1 MEYPVEC
8 RKIKISLFREYTE
21 SALQALKGIGVGG
34 VHLESGRSLQ
44 LGSGTLL
51 SRLVGREAPLV
62 EEPISVLSFLIEP
75 QAERPLL
82 NWLAN
87 TLHLGQPGR
96 GSVVSK
102 PVAMVSAHEAWSL
115 ARLTVPAT
123 PPRVQSERLTGI
135 TCIMQK
141 GEINPVARLGLS
153 TGSGIPLITY
163 GTGTGLRNRLGIW
176 RIMVPAE
183 KEIASLV
190 VDAHEAP
197 AVMERMIDSGRLD
210 LPGRGFIYCY
220 PIEAGHL
227 DTRFHTGTVSH
238 AASTEQMI
246 SAIDEL
252 KGTTDWRRK
261 QTAEGTGA
269 SNKRRFLADLVDLA
283 VVCNEGLGEHFTKVA
298 MEAGAGGAT
307 YRNLKHI
314 ALASE
319 AAGVSPARE
328 ISEMTVAKGQRD
340 AICQALAQA
349 GLHSLEASG
358 ELHQNPVIR
367 ACTYL
372 GK

>member
-1 MEYPVEC
+1 MEHPREC
-8 RKIKISLFREYTE
+8 RKFKISLFREYTD
-21 SALQALKGIGVGG
+21 AVLQALKGLGVGG
-34 VHLESGRSLQ
+34 VHLENGRSLQ
-44 LGSGTLL
+44 LGPGTLA
-51 SRLVGREAPLV
+51 SRLLGREAPLV
-62 EEPISVLSFLIEP
+62 EDPISVLSFLVDP

-82 NWLAN
+82 NWLASQ
-87 TLHLGQPGR
+87 LHLGQPGR

-102 PVAMVSAHEAWSL
+102 PVTMVSAHEGWSL
-115 ARLTVPAT
+115 GRLDIPAS

-163 GTGTGLRNRLGIW
+163 GTGTGLRNRLGLW

-197 AVMERMIDSGRLD
+197 AVMDRMIDAGRLD

-220 PIEAGHL
+220 PVEAGHL

-261 QTAEGTGA
+261 VASEGTGA
-269 SNKRRFLADLVDLA
+269 TNKRRFLADLVDLA
-283 VVCNEGLGEHFTKVA
+283 VVCNEGMGEHFTKVA

-307 YRNLKHI
+307 YRNLKYI

-319 AAGVSPARE
+319 APGVSPARE
-328 ISEMTVAKGQRD
+328 ISEMTVAKAQKE
-340 AICQALAQA
+340 AICEALVKA
-349 GLHSLEASG
+349 GLHSSEASG
-358 ELHQNPVIR
+358 ELHQNPVLR